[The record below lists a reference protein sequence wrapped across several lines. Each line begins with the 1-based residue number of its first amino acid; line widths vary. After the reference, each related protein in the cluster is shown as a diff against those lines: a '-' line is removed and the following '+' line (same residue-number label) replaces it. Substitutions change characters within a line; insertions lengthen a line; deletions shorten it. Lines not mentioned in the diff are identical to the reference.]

1 MWRYSLAMV
10 ACGLAALAP
19 RMDAAR
25 AQVPPAAPFVLF
37 DLVWVTPAAH
47 GTQPPCSRLLMLELP
62 EHWMTGDAAAVLL
75 TGSAADEAAASP
87 VATALLAEQAGV
99 LHYPSGPAESCANR
113 DADPVAEVLGA
124 LRTLRREAGAGVV
137 VAIGFGEP
145 AAAATDAVQE
155 DIAARHLRAGEP
167 RLAAGAARDATGRWS
182 FRAGATPP
190 PPEEH
195 WPARAPLLCL
205 ALTGTSGSPEAAACR
220 AALVGAPGGTAAAL
234 PARR

>member
-1 MWRYSLAMV
+1 MV

-25 AQVPPAAPFVLF
+25 AQVPPALPFVLF
-37 DLVWVTPAAH
+37 DLVWVTPAAQRA
-47 GTQPPCSRLLMLELP
+47 QPPCSRLLMLELP
-62 EHWMTGDAAAVLL
+62 QGWMTGDAAAVLL
-75 TGSAADEAAASP
+75 TGSAADEGVAQP
-87 VATALLAEQAGV
+87 VAAALLAEQSGV

-113 DADPVAEVLGA
+113 DVDQVAEVLGA

-137 VAIGFGEP
+137 VAIGFGDAG
-145 AAAATDAVQE
+145 AAAIDALQE
-155 DIAARHLRAGEP
+155 EVAARHLGAGGP

-195 WPARAPLLCL
+195 WQARAPRLCL
-205 ALTGTSGSPEAAACR
+205 ALAGTDGSPDAAACL
-220 AALVGAPGGTAAAL
+220 AALLGTPGGTAAAL